1 MSFIHSYKCESRV
14 GAAFVAVLA
23 CRGPTLC
30 NKPRTSFII
39 TIVIIFRIRCEKPK
53 RFVSPSELA
62 EIKTQRADST
72 LPTAFGC
79 GFIGLGVQGFL

>member
-39 TIVIIFRIRCEKPK
+39 TIVIIFRIRCEKLK

-62 EIKTQRADST
+62 EIRRNELTRPYRLHLVA
-72 LPTAFGC
+72 
-79 GFIGLGVQGFL
+79 GLLV